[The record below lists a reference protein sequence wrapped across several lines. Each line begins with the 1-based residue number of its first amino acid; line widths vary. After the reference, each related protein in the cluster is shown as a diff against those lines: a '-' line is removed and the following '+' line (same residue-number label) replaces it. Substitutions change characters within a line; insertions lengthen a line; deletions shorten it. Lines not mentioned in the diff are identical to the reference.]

1 MPYTFIGV
9 GQCGGGIIDA
19 AFYDKNMFKVAV
31 PIAVNSATMDLQT
44 MKNLGREYWVG
55 MSRDRGFIDGKMEGF
70 EHFVSGGY
78 GKNRAKA
85 HEDASAHEHT
95 IRDMIIE
102 RARVKGTKDQEV
114 GIPVAFVVFS
124 LGGGTGSGA
133 SPVIAK
139 VLKEMGIPVIA
150 VVVLPATHEGGLTAK
165 NAVESLNILT
175 NYVDSIVLVDNQ
187 KIAYAESTET
197 LFQNYNEYVARCLRD
212 IVIGTALERINP
224 ADFEGYAPVI
234 DLKDMIA
241 ASSFTSR
248 KKQLPGFA
256 CLGRASEKTRD
267 LLHYILPIRGHKEV
281 DVVSLLYRS
290 FMKLTLEDIRAE
302 DSEKN
307 LVLLRIPPVY
317 LTKAGRVN
325 TGMAKKVMEERSR
338 LAETHFGV
346 GLTKRN
352 LATATVLLTYRPNQ
366 LSRLRDLSQ
375 LAGEYTDV
383 SLKVLEEYEKDFAVE
398 SNEYREE
405 TGEGSE

>member
-9 GQCGGGIIDA
+9 GQCGGGIVDS

-31 PIAVNSATMDLQT
+31 PIIVNSATMDLQT
-44 MKNLGREYWVG
+44 LKYIGRDRWVG
-55 MSRDRGFIDGKMEGF
+55 MSRDKGFIDGNMDGF
-70 EHFVSGGY
+70 QHFVSGGY

-85 HEDASAHEHT
+85 YEDALNHEDT

-114 GIPVAFVVFS
+114 GIPVAFIVFG

-150 VVVLPATHEGGLTAK
+150 VVVLPGSHEGGLAAK

-175 NYVDSIVLVDNQ
+175 DYVDSIVIVDNQ

-197 LFQNYNEYVARCLRD
+197 LYQQYNEYVARSLRD

-241 ASSFTSR
+241 ASSFTFK

-267 LLHYILPIRGHKEV
+267 LLHYIMPIGGHKEI
-281 DVVSLLYRS
+281 DIVSLLYRS
-290 FMKLTLEDIRAE
+290 FMKLTLADIRAE
-302 DSEKN
+302 DAEKN

-338 LAETHFGV
+338 LGETHFGV

-366 LSRLRDLSQ
+366 ISRLKVLSQ

-383 SLKVLEEYEKDFAVE
+383 SLKVLEEYEKDFAFE
-398 SNEYREE
+398 LD
-405 TGEGSE
+405 EGPE

>member
-1 MPYTFIGV
+1 M
-9 GQCGGGIIDA
+9 DA

-31 PIAVNSATMDLQT
+31 PIVVNSATMDLQT
-44 MKNLGREYWVG
+44 LKNLDRKYWVG
-55 MSRDRGFIDGKMEGF
+55 MSRDKGFIEGTMEGF

-78 GKNRAKA
+78 GKNRMRAY
-85 HEDASAHEHT
+85 EDALSHEHT

-114 GIPVAFVVFS
+114 GIPVAFVVFG

-150 VVVLPATHEGGLTAK
+150 VVVLPASHEGGLAAK

-175 NYVDSIVLVDNQ
+175 NHVDSIVFVDNQ

-197 LFQNYNEYVARCLRD
+197 LYQRYNEYVARSLRD

-241 ASSFTSR
+241 ASSFTFK

-267 LLHYILPIRGHKEV
+267 LLHYILPVGGHKEI
-281 DVVSLLYRS
+281 DVVSLLYRA
-290 FMKLTLEDIRAE
+290 FMKLTLEDVRAE
-302 DSEKN
+302 DAEKN
-307 LVLLRIPPVY
+307 LVLLRIPPAY
-317 LTKAGRVN
+317 LTKAGRIN

-338 LAETHFGV
+338 LGETHFGV

-352 LATATVLLTYRPNQ
+352 LSTATVLLTYRPNQ
-366 LSRLRDLSQ
+366 ISRLRVLSQ

-383 SLKVLEEYEKDFAVE
+383 SLKVLEEYETDFAVE
-398 SNEYREE
+398 SNE
-405 TGEGSE
+405 GA